1 MSMKNPSVFFDIEI
15 GGKPEGRI
23 TFELYADVVPKTAE
37 KYEYL
42 KSYHVFFLLYPYSLL
57 LNLILNIML

>member
-37 KYEYL
+37 K
-42 KSYHVFFLLYPYSLL
+42 
-57 LNLILNIML
+57 